1 MKTYQFLTKD
11 SVVVHLELATE
22 TYESEMEQSLEQG
35 FQLSG
40 DQLAAIDLESAYK
53 QYQEQHGGS
62 ELEYPLVGSLADL
75 PQALAL
81 RAILGG

>member
-11 SVVVHLELATE
+11 SVVVHIELATE
-22 TYESEMEQSLEQG
+22 THESEMEQLLEQG

-40 DQLAAIDLESAYK
+40 EPLVAIDLESAYK

-62 ELEYPLVGSLADL
+62 ESEYPLIGSLVDL